1 MENMMT
7 TGISIISFS
16 KVLARIASNSILDL
30 SRSMRLKGRN
40 SHSRLKTR
48 DLKREI
54 LVLVWKHE
62 TERTKFSLLS
72 RKLNSASR
80 WALS

>member
-48 DLKREI
+48 DLKRAI

-62 TERTKFSLLS
+62 TERKKFSLLS
-72 RKLNSASR
+72 RKQN
-80 WALS
+80 